1 MPDADAEKVTLEPD
15 GISFMEALIAREHGE
30 ASVPN
35 GFSSSDDQDCSDAL
49 EGDGKATISAASEGI
64 CPVELHK
71 AALLY
76 PSIISSLKLNTSHML
91 LHEDSESL
99 T

>member
-1 MPDADAEKVTLEPD
+1 MPDAEAEKVTLEPD
-15 GISFMEALIAREHGE
+15 SISFMKALIAREHGE

-35 GFSSSDDQDCSDAL
+35 GFSSGDNKDGLDAL
-49 EGDGKATISAASEGI
+49 EGDGEARISATPERI

-76 PSIISSLKLNTSHML
+76 PSIIPSLKLNTSK
-91 LHEDSESL
+91 SL
-99 T
+99 

>member
-1 MPDADAEKVTLEPD
+1 MPDAEAEKVTLEPD
-15 GISFMEALIAREHGE
+15 SISFMEALIAREHGE
-30 ASVPN
+30 ASVQN
-35 GFSSSDDQDCSDAL
+35 GFSSSDKDCSDAL
-49 EGDGKATISAASEGI
+49 EGDGKARISAASEGI